1 MAYSYT
7 WEINEKNLVAKVSN
21 GFVKTL
27 VYRVKGMDGSEEK
40 ARHTGQVEFVE
51 PSSLP
56 SDFVPYDSLT
66 AAKCLEWLKAD
77 LGATK
82 VTEIENSLKAQI
94 DLIKTPTEKVGSPWS

>member
-1 MAYSYT
+1 MAYSYV

-21 GFVKTL
+21 GFVTTL

-40 ARHTGQVEFVE
+40 ARHVGQVKFIE

-56 SDFVPYDSLT
+56 SDFIEYKSLT
-66 AAKCLEWLKAD
+66 AAKCLEWLKAA

-82 VTEIENSLKAQI
+82 VTSIENKLKAKI
-94 DLIKTPTEKVGSPWS
+94 DLINTPTEKVGSPWS